1 MELERYF
8 NLNAKALFTEAK
20 TKSDLL
26 MEIARSATSSTPAL
40 EKFDPVRL
48 HKKLMERESIGSTG
62 FGDEI
67 AIPHCS
73 LDDIDTFV
81 VGVVISKEGIDFK
94 AMDGKP
100 VKLFMYIIG
109 PRKKRNEHIRILSE
123 ISKVL
128 RIPANI
134 SALLEEKSVKS
145 FFNKFSEFGSWDKTD
160 ELTKEYTQITIH
172 IQDSHAFEKILEL
185 ITEVKDCNVSVIE
198 GNNISKYLYSMPLFS
213 HFMNDHEKGF
223 HRLII
228 AVLNTIYINDIIRKV
243 NAVLKELKCESNTLI
258 TTHALS
264 YFNGGLDI

>member
-134 SALLEEKSVKS
+134 SALLEEKVLNLSLIS
-145 FFNKFSEFGSWDKTD
+145 FLSLAHGIKQMN
-160 ELTKEYTQITIH
+160 LRRN
-172 IQDSHAFEKILEL
+172 ILRSPFIFRIRML
-185 ITEVKDCNVSVIE
+185 LR
-198 GNNISKYLYSMPLFS
+198 KYLNSL
-213 HFMNDHEKGF
+213 
-223 HRLII
+223 
-228 AVLNTIYINDIIRKV
+228 RK
-243 NAVLKELKCESNTLI
+243 
-258 TTHALS
+258 
-264 YFNGGLDI
+264 